1 VFEKNEQEVSQIIEE
16 NLEELLS
23 RKISIEEVLRQHP
36 RHAADLRREL
46 EPAIWLASHRECV
59 QPRPGFIPASRKRV
73 AERVKEEAFS
83 REGKRPGLALARPS
97 RRLAFQIVAVFL
109 IAALLLGG
117 VSGAV
122 SAAQNALP
130 GEQWYGV
137 KRFGESVAFHLAIN
151 DVRRVELEMQL
162 VGRRLDEVEALVA
175 ASHFTYVEETLRDY
189 SSGLGQAVA
198 GLEQLGDTQPAE
210 KLLLGE
216 QLYKDLLHQ
225 AGRLDRLALSAP
237 QELRGR
243 FIEARD
249 LSLSSAAGVLEREG
263 REEDRFG
270 ATPTGAGSPSAIPTA
285 TATLK
290 LTRIPAPGLENAATK
305 KAERT
310 GEAEPTIKEKKATNT
325 PRPTNVNRPTQQVTK
340 EPKPPKD
347 KPTKTE
353 K

>member
-1 VFEKNEQEVSQIIEE
+1 MFEKNEQEVSQIIEE

-162 VGRRLDEVEALVA
+162 VGRGWMRWRRWW
-175 ASHFTYVEETLRDY
+175 LR
-189 SSGLGQAVA
+189 A
-198 GLEQLGDTQPAE
+198 
-210 KLLLGE
+210 
-216 QLYKDLLHQ
+216 
-225 AGRLDRLALSAP
+225 
-237 QELRGR
+237 
-243 FIEARD
+243 I
-249 LSLSSAAGVLEREG
+249 
-263 REEDRFG
+263 
-270 ATPTGAGSPSAIPTA
+270 SP
-285 TATLK
+285 TLK
-290 LTRIPAPGLENAATK
+290 KPCAITALASARPWQAWNSSEIRNRQKNSSLANSSIKTYCTRRVAWTAW
-305 KAERT
+305 R
-310 GEAEPTIKEKKATNT
+310 
-325 PRPTNVNRPTQQVTK
+325 
-340 EPKPPKD
+340 
-347 KPTKTE
+347 
-353 K
+353 